1 MIMKEEKDEVR
12 RDKDA
17 QRLILIE
24 AFKSLFFN
32 RRLIKSRL
40 PETCTD
46 QNRGKGPPGRT
57 RSPVSSLP
65 DRRATVFNT
74 RGLLYKVDYQYLNKK
89 QQTNFNIIKF
99 LQS

>member
-1 MIMKEEKDEVR
+1 MIMKENDEM
-12 RDKDA
+12 RDKVP

-24 AFKSLFFN
+24 AFRSQFSN
-32 RRLIKSRL
+32 RRIIKSRL

-65 DRRATVFNT
+65 DHTPTFFKRRMI
-74 RGLLYKVDYQYLNKK
+74 LYKTDYQYLNKK
-89 QQTNFNIIKF
+89 NQTNFNIIKF